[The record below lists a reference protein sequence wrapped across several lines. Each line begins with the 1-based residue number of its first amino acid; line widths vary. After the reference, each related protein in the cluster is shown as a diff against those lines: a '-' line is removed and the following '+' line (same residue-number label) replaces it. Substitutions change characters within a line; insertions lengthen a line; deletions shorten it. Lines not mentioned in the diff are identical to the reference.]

1 MTEPD
6 GHDGEVAVGPDGAA
20 PRTARASLAARF
32 DPPAGHVVWSGRV
45 AAELLDG
52 ARGPRVRGQRPAEAF
67 RAYMLRS
74 ALCRSDSKSSP
85 SAG

>member
-6 GHDGEVAVGPDGAA
+6 GYDGEVTVGPDGAA
-20 PRTARASLAARF
+20 PRTARAALAARF

-52 ARGPRVRGQRPAEAF
+52 ARGPRV
-67 RAYMLRS
+67 
-74 ALCRSDSKSSP
+74 
-85 SAG
+85 